1 MYMLVKSPK
10 GGEQKQAFEVLD
22 EVFGTSE
29 FTEGQAINSI
39 AVGLEVDNGRAQ
51 TILSSLVRSENI
63 GEV

>member
-1 MYMLVKSPK
+1 MYMLVNSPK
-10 GGEQKQAFEVLD
+10 SAEHKRAFDVLD

-29 FTEGQAINSI
+29 FTSGQAVNSI

-51 TILSSLVRSENI
+51 SIFNDLVRNENI